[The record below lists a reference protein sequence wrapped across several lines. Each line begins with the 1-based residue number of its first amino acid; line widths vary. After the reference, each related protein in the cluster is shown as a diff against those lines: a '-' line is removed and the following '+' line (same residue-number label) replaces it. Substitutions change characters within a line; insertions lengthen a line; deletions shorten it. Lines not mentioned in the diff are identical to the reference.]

1 MNNENKKVL
10 VNIIGAVE
18 SGGQVYGNRRY
29 EAYAGAGANSANEK
43 TCTLGWAQNYGN
55 EGRKLCK
62 MILEAD
68 PVAFRKAD
76 TAGIESKLGTDWVAS
91 RWNPTSAQKAA
102 LIAIITTDAG
112 KKCQDK
118 LFEELM
124 ATYEKSAVSYGIDKT
139 NIPAIMM
146 WCEIE
151 HLGGL
156 GPVKRIFN
164 RAKKPYT
171 PDSIYESLIKDQND
185 TSSNNQVGDKKFQ
198 SRHQCC
204 VKWIKQYAVS
214 ETSKKE
220 DVKETSTM
228 GKTANELLAQA
239 RAWIGCKESDGSHR
253 KIVDIYNAHRPLA
266 RGYKVTYTDAW
277 CATFVSAC
285 AIKTGMT
292 DIIPTECGC
301 GAMINLMKN
310 MGIWVENDAY
320 VPKAGDII
328 MYYWNDNGVGDC
340 TGYPDHVGIVES
352 VSGKN
357 ITVIEGNKNN
367 AVGRRTIQVNG
378 RYIRGYGVPKYNSAG
393 SADTSKPTNTSA
405 KKTVE
410 EIAQEVLNGKWGNGD
425 ARKAA
430 ITAAGYDYSAVQA
443 KVNELVSG
451 KKTTAS
457 TKSIEEVAK
466 EVLAG
471 KWGNGDSRKNKL
483 KAAGYDYQAVQNKV
497 NELAKGTASKE
508 YYTVAKGD
516 TLTAIAKKYNTS
528 VQNLV
533 DMNGIKNPN
542 IINIGQKIRV
552 K

>member
-55 EGRKLCK
+55 EGRRLCK

-76 TAGIESKLGTDWVAS
+76 TAGIEAKLGTDWVAS

-124 ATYEKSAVSYGIDKT
+124 TTYEKSAVSYGVDKT

-204 VKWIKQYAVS
+204 VKWIKQHAVS

-352 VSGKN
+352 VSGRN

-378 RYIRGYGVPKYNSAG
+378 RYIRGYGVPKYSSAG
-393 SADTSKPTNTSA
+393 KTNTQT
-405 KKTVE
+405 KKTVDQ
-410 EIAQEVLNGKWGNGD
+410 IAQEVLAGKWGNGD

-443 KVNELVSG
+443 KVNELASG
-451 KKTTAS
+451 KKPTVS

-497 NELAKGTASKE
+497 NELAKGTVSKE
-508 YYTVAKGD
+508 YHTVVKGD